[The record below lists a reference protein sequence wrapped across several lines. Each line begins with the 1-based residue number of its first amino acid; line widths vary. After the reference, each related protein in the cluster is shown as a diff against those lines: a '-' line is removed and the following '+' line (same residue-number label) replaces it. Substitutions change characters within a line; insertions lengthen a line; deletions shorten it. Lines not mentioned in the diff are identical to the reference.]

1 MVASPNGF
9 PRDVI
14 ASTLVKVTSNNEEQ
28 TPDAPCTAPLSRE
41 RVPLMPPALSA
52 AYLP

>member
-14 ASTLVKVTSNNEEQ
+14 ASTLVRVTSNNEER
-28 TPDAPCTAPLSRE
+28 TLDAPCTAPLSRE